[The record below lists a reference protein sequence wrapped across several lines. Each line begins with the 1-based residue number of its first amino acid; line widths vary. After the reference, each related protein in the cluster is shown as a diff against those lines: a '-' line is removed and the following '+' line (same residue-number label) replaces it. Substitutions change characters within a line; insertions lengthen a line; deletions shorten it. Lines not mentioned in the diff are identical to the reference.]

1 LGVDPR
7 ISAVAASGV
16 TAMISRAG
24 ADCER
29 VLALA
34 GLRTNDVDDASARFG
49 LSLYCE
55 MFEQA
60 ARQTGMD
67 SFGLRYGRDYQIKNM
82 GPLGHLALRAPT
94 LGAAL
99 ANMCRYFPAVQEHS
113 TLRLRED
120 GGLLRLDYQIRDGR
134 IGARRQDAEL
144 SIAIFLNLFRTCLG
158 AGWAPEQVHFEH
170 ARAADLAE
178 HREILRAP
186 VYFSQGTNAILFRK
200 AEAATRMPDAD
211 AGQMA
216 ALQAEVARQA
226 ATARPDDFIGRLAQ
240 EIRAG
245 FATGDASIEAV
256 AARLGHSRA
265 SLYRLLAARGL
276 VFSDL
281 SQSIR
286 QEMALR
292 YVAQPHMPLT
302 EIAPLLG
309 YSELS
314 AFSRAFARWTGMAP
328 ARYRAAK
335 LVDQPPV

>member
-1 LGVDPR
+1 
-7 ISAVAASGV
+7 
-16 TAMISRAG
+16 
-24 ADCER
+24 
-29 VLALA
+29 
-34 GLRTNDVDDASARFG
+34 
-49 LSLYCE
+49 
-55 MFEQA
+55 
-60 ARQTGMD
+60 
-67 SFGLRYGRDYQIKNM
+67 
-82 GPLGHLALRAPT
+82 
-94 LGAAL
+94 
-99 ANMCRYFPAVQEHS
+99 
-113 TLRLRED
+113 
-120 GGLLRLDYQIRDGR
+120 
-134 IGARRQDAEL
+134 
-144 SIAIFLNLFRTCLG
+144 
-158 AGWAPEQVHFEH
+158 
-170 ARAADLAE
+170 
-178 HREILRAP
+178 
-186 VYFSQGTNAILFRK
+186 
-200 AEAATRMPDAD
+200 MPDAD

-314 AFSRAFARWTGMAP
+314 AFSRAFTRWTGMAP
-328 ARYRAAK
+328 ARYRAMKSA
-335 LVDQPPV
+335 